1 MATVFPGL
9 VEVSVVLTVKLKIF
23 MKKITAFDA
32 VYIIVTS
39 PRSTIPRT
47 TNPRTI
53 IPQTTQP
60 RMDRT

>member
-9 VEVSVVLTVKLKIF
+9 VEVSVMLTVKLKIF
-23 MKKITAFDA
+23 MKKITAVDA
-32 VYIIVTS
+32 VYIIGTS